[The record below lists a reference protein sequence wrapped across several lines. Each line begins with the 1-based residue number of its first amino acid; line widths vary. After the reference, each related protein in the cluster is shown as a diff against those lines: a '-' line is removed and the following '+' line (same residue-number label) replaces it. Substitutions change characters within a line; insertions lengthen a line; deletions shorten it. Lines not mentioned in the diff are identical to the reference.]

1 MDDSIPLE
9 VSDWLSAYMQCFIQS
24 KLKLKVLQLLQE
36 APFLSGPTLGSY
48 CYLGSSGY
56 GPSLPDSYGS
66 SLPDSRPGSGTD
78 FPHPIANSVD
88 KSAAPPSRSISEP
101 FPDNYQAQ
109 NGHNVARQ
117 SSFELPATDKPKD
130 KELLDLLHFYL
141 RSSFLYPLSKERMP
155 RQIRQEG
162 SDNRRKG
169 GTTKR
174 PNLDIVQDS
183 TPQTRQAW
191 FFTVLV
197 SCTKDVKMFE

>member
-1 MDDSIPLE
+1 MIVCSCAVFCTVKTQI
-9 VSDWLSAYMQCFIQS
+9 
-24 KLKLKVLQLLQE
+24 KVLQIH
-36 APFLSGPTLGSY
+36 FLSGPNLGSY
-48 CYLGSSGY
+48 CCLGSSG
-56 GPSLPDSYGS
+56 YGS

-78 FPHPIANSVD
+78 FPHPITTCAD
-88 KSAAPPSRSISEP
+88 KSKAPPPRSISEP

-130 KELLDLLHFYL
+130 KELFDLLRFYL
-141 RSSFLYPLSKERMP
+141 RSKFIYSLSKERMP

-162 SDNRRKG
+162 GDNRRKG

-174 PNLDIVQDS
+174 PNLDIVQD

-191 FFTVLV
+191 FYTVLTTDIKV
-197 SCTKDVKMFE
+197 P